1 MNFKPNNGPVLLSKN
16 IFKHKC
22 FDTICS
28 SLSFEARENKNPAA
42 GRAGSPKTQNTKT
55 GNQFHLHSNRGLPG
69 NDIR

>member
-42 GRAGSPKTQNTKT
+42 GRAGSPKNAKYE
-55 GNQFHLHSNRGLPG
+55 NRKSIPLAQ
-69 NDIR
+69 